1 MMLLV
6 MVLSAASAWA
16 WTGSGTSDVPYQ
28 IANKTDLETLRNNVN
43 NGTDYEN
50 TYFVQTTD
58 ITLSG
63 AWTPIGADASHP
75 FKGRYDG
82 GGYTISGL
90 TVTITSG
97 QYAGLFG
104 YVKGG
109 EYQGSEANTHL
120 GEVHDVVLQNPAIT
134 VTANSSDQY
143 AGAVVGYA
151 GNCAQVYDNT
161 VIGGSVTFTGGSNY
175 NTNNSYAGGLI
186 GYYGNSNLPKLS
198 GNKVSGTTV
207 GGGGVC
213 GGLVGYHSS
222 TSTQLSGNF
231 ADADVSSV
239 EFDLHTYQ
247 HTYGYRQGALAGYC
261 YMTGGGITS
270 VNYYH
275 SRNGLTAYGNNPEH
289 PAFIPVADNAWVST
303 LYIVAAP
310 SGLTVSGT
318 PTVSLNG
325 TDYYAADATVTLS
338 TDADHIIS
346 GTPTVS
352 GTGATLGTVATNRKS
367 MTVTIGTADATVSAT
382 LVALSGSCGDNATW
396 TMTDEDGNGTYETLS
411 ISGTGAITSSPWAT
425 DFAATIERV
434 NIGSADLSISGNP
447 FSTLGEGAVIVVP
460 TPAYAVSY
468 SSAAYASKLR
478 VALGSYLFTATNEGG
493 AAAYEIK
500 DWYDLKHLDYYLNSG
515 AQMNCSGMTFRQTAD
530 INDLGN
536 LYIGA
541 YDYFEGTYDGG
552 GYTLSGLNVDVT
564 GKGIWYLGFFKKI
577 NNATVKNIRLV
588 SPRVIGN
595 LDGSLGA
602 LIGYAGH
609 SNIDNCVVIN
619 PTVSGHEAAAIVGN
633 LYQSQLTN
641 CYLYDSNT
649 EHNYDL
655 VYKESS
661 STSTNLA
668 RARKVTLDDNVTMSP
683 ADASDPVNGF
693 VYNNESYYREGLQLT
708 LSSIVPDGYTTVYSA
723 NGTAFDGT
731 TYTVNSTDGDVTLTA
746 ASAPDFAT
754 HWHADENHDGSTAEK
769 AYIISTTT
777 GLNLL
782 ASQVNSGIDYSG
794 KYFQLDNDITYSYV
808 GLGET
813 ESNYTAIGGDH
824 AGDKYFKGHF
834 DGQNHV
840 VSGIRI
846 YKGGTDNA
854 DLCQGLF
861 GKIGSPAEVKNV
873 ILADA
878 TITGFNC
885 TAGIVGHSS
894 SGGSI
899 ENCHVAADVTIR
911 TVQKDAGYH
920 GGIVGLNYG
929 TVRHCTSAA
938 TLTFSGIYNCQFYGG
953 IAGQNNATMTDNLA
967 IGVTVPTIDNNKSH
981 GAIAGSNNNGTLAR
995 NYYTACTVAGVA
1007 NVIGKGCK
1015 NADVTN
1021 DDGAVPSLRDN
1032 ADNSTFLA
1040 LMTARNTALT
1050 AVEHTTPL
1058 STAVDVA
1065 LNDRTLYKDGD
1076 WNTLCLP
1083 FDVSTTSGPL
1093 AGDDVVAMTLNT
1105 QSSGLSGTTLTL
1117 NFDNASA
1124 TIPAG
1129 TPFIIKWA
1137 TKDAPATDLVS
1148 PVFTGVTI
1156 DNTDRSVTSDD
1167 GYVTFMGTYSKQTF
1181 TDVANSKTEDKSILF
1196 VGADNTLHY
1205 PISNGNN
1212 DYVLNACRAYF
1223 QLNNG
1228 LTAEYVS
1235 TARMNF
1241 DDGEATG
1248 IISVNG
1254 SGLTV
1259 NGSDA
1264 WYTLNG
1270 VKLSGKP
1277 TKSGLYI
1284 HGNRKVVIK

>member
-1 MMLLV
+1 M
-6 MVLSAASAWA
+6 
-16 WTGSGTSDVPYQ
+16 
-28 IANKTDLETLRNNVN
+28 
-43 NGTDYEN
+43 
-50 TYFVQTTD
+50 
-58 ITLSG
+58 
-63 AWTPIGADASHP
+63 
-75 FKGRYDG
+75 
-82 GGYTISGL
+82 
-90 TVTITSG
+90 
-97 QYAGLFG
+97 
-104 YVKGG
+104 
-109 EYQGSEANTHL
+109 
-120 GEVHDVVLQNPAIT
+120 
-134 VTANSSDQY
+134 
-143 AGAVVGYA
+143 
-151 GNCAQVYDNT
+151 
-161 VIGGSVTFTGGSNY
+161 
-175 NTNNSYAGGLI
+175 
-186 GYYGNSNLPKLS
+186 
-198 GNKVSGTTV
+198 
-207 GGGGVC
+207 
-213 GGLVGYHSS
+213 
-222 TSTQLSGNF
+222 
-231 ADADVSSV
+231 
-239 EFDLHTYQ
+239 
-247 HTYGYRQGALAGYC
+247 
-261 YMTGGGITS
+261 
-270 VNYYH
+270 
-275 SRNGLTAYGNNPEH
+275 
-289 PAFIPVADNAWVST
+289 
-303 LYIVAAP
+303 
-310 SGLTVSGT
+310 
-318 PTVSLNG
+318 
-325 TDYYAADATVTLS
+325 
-338 TDADHIIS
+338 
-346 GTPTVS
+346 
-352 GTGATLGTVATNRKS
+352 
-367 MTVTIGTADATVSAT
+367 
-382 LVALSGSCGDNATW
+382 
-396 TMTDEDGNGTYETLS
+396 
-411 ISGTGAITSSPWAT
+411 
-425 DFAATIERV
+425 
-434 NIGSADLSISGNP
+434 
-447 FSTLGEGAVIVVP
+447 VP

-468 SSAAYASKLR
+468 SSAAYALKLR

-493 AAAYEIK
+493 TAAYEIK
-500 DWYDLKHLDYYLNSG
+500 DWDDLKHLDYYLNSG

-530 INDLGN
+530 INDLGTQ
-536 LYIGA
+536 YIGA
-541 YDYFEGTYDGG
+541 YNYFEGTYDGG

-708 LSSIVPDGYTTVYSA
+708 LSSNVPDGYTTVYSA

-794 KYFQLDNDITYSYV
+794 KYFELGADITYSYV

-813 ESNYTAIGGDH
+813 ESNYTAIGGYH
-824 AGDKYFKGHF
+824 AGYKYFKGYF
-834 DGQNHV
+834 DGKNHI

-846 YKGGTDNA
+846 YKGGNNSYVDRY
-854 DLCQGLF
+854 QGIF
-861 GKIGSPAEVKNV
+861 GRIEGGEVKNI
-873 ILADA
+873 ILAD
-878 TITGFNC
+878 TRITGYNSC
-885 TAGIVGHSS
+885 GGIAGKN
-894 SGGSI
+894 GGSGI
-899 ENCHVAADVTIR
+899 ISNCHVLSNVIIHA
-911 TVQKDAGYH
+911 VQSNASDH
-920 GGIVGLNYG
+920 GGIVGTNYT
-929 TVRHCTSAA
+929 TVSNCTSAA
-938 TLTFSGIYNCQFYGG
+938 SITIADGLKDCGEYGG
-953 IAGQNNATMTDNLA
+953 IVGYNHKTVTNCLFLGTTLGGTSEVGAIIGMNDLEVTNCYYTSTDISGKDVDGNALDNAASA
-967 IGVTVPTIDNNKSH
+967 IGYNYNTFYIVRNCGLVPQDN
-981 GAIAGSNNNGTLAR
+981 
-995 NYYTACTVAGVA
+995 V
-1007 NVIGKGCK
+1007 
-1015 NADVTN
+1015 
-1021 DDGAVPSLRDN
+1021 
-1032 ADNSTFLA
+1032 DNSGFLS
-1040 LMTARNTALT
+1040 LMAARNTALT
-1050 AVEHTTPL
+1050 AMEHTTPL

-1093 AGDDVVAMTLNT
+1093 AGDNVVAMTLNT
-1105 QSSGLSGTTLTL
+1105 TTSGLSGTTLTL
-1117 NFDNASA
+1117 NFDTAPA

-1137 TKDAPATDLVS
+1137 TKENPVTDLTD

-1156 DNTDRSVTSDD
+1156 DNTDRSVTSAD

-1205 PISNGNN
+1205 PISDGNT
-1212 DYVLNACRAYF
+1212 DYVLNAFRAYF

-1228 LTAEYVS
+1228 LTVGDIY

-1241 DDGEATG
+1241 EDGEATG

-1277 TKSGLYI
+1277 TAKGLYI
-1284 HGNRKVVIK
+1284 NNGHKVVMK